1 MRLSQILLKWP
12 RQRPNGQIWI
22 GKDKMVRLVKEN
34 DMNKMNRKINQEKKN
49 AYACLNPFITPEQER
64 IALAAREK
72 NELRPDQLLF
82 KLRKRKIEATVMA
95 PTYCEDN
102 IKHLAHNVSWEK

>member
-34 DMNKMNRKINQEKKN
+34 DMNKMNRRINQV
-49 AYACLNPFITPEQER
+49 CQTLCIF
-64 IALAAREK
+64 
-72 NELRPDQLLF
+72 NE
-82 KLRKRKIEATVMA
+82 
-95 PTYCEDN
+95 Y
-102 IKHLAHNVSWEK
+102 